1 MNQNIEY
8 EKFTQEIYQE
18 LMNAQGIT
26 TNVKHNV
33 KLTGKSGQKHQIDVY
48 WEYQIDN
55 IQHKVAIECKNY
67 NRKLSVDK
75 VNAFR
80 GLLAD
85 LTDVNGIMITQK
97 GYQKGAKKV
106 ADSCGINLK
115 ELRSPCEED
124 DCRIAETMLSLDISI
139 THCLFSLDNDWAKA
153 EHVDWLSYRNFYA
166 MLSQLGDEWGEDY
179 LPLETTG
186 NEIFDEK
193 GHVLTTLDKLVDKLP
208 EKAVH
213 IFDFN
218 NAYVNTRNW
227 GKVKIKTIKY
237 INSETHEQ
245 KLITIDARNITKAIL
260 KDAKNGQIMFFFKNK

>member
-1 MNQNIEY
+1 MN
-8 EKFTQEIYQE
+8 TH
-18 LMNAQGIT
+18 GIT

-48 WEYQIDN
+48 WEYEIAGV
-55 IQHKVAIECKNY
+55 QHKIAIECKNY
-67 NRKLSVDK
+67 NRKLSVGK

-124 DCRIAETMLSLDISI
+124 DCRIAETMLSLDISV

-153 EHVDWLSYRNFYA
+153 KHVDWLSYRNFYV
-166 MLSQLGDEWGEDY
+166 MLSQLGDEWGEDF
-179 LPLETTG
+179 LPLETIG

-193 GHVLTTLDKLVDKLP
+193 GQVIISLDKLENELSQRT
-208 EKAVH
+208 ENL
-213 IFDFN
+213 FDFK

-227 GKVKIKTIKY
+227 GKVKIKAIKY

-245 KLITIDARNITKAIL
+245 KLITLDARNITRAIL
-260 KDAKNGQIMFFFKNK
+260 KDAMSGEIMLFFKKE